1 MRASPHSVKNVSL
14 NVTSAYTVERAHSVC
29 YVVYDLK
36 GSFPSR
42 RVYEDVK
49 HMIAI
54 VSFSLSSC
62 FLIFC
67 YVLNKTP
74 FFNCFVCR
82 QWLENS
88 FTASLSDSNS
98 EYGKNKPKL
107 LLYIVKL
114 CNFHNHQS
122 SSFLAKIW
130 SWKSWRKNK
139 IINLWAFQREIAC
152 FSLSLR
158 CIHLKEES
166 LCKTVMFIRPVPGM

>member
-1 MRASPHSVKNVSL
+1 MRASPHSVKKVSL
-14 NVTSAYTVERAHSVC
+14 NVTSAWVYTVERARSVC
-29 YVVYDLK
+29 FMTWKVHFHQQSRKVYD
-36 GSFPSR
+36 
-42 RVYEDVK
+42 DVK

-74 FFNCFVCR
+74 FFNCVVCR
-82 QWLENS
+82 MWLENS

-107 LLYIVKL
+107 LLYIMEL

-122 SSFLAKIW
+122 SSFLAKI
-130 SWKSWRKNK
+130 
-139 IINLWAFQREIAC
+139 
-152 FSLSLR
+152 
-158 CIHLKEES
+158 
-166 LCKTVMFIRPVPGM
+166 